1 MPRSPHHSFSCFRL
15 SRLSSPCG
23 SYFFWKSSRRLSQL
37 MRYCSCIR
45 RTRSVSTNQP
55 VSFMDEVSSS
65 YRNSALM
72 NQPKFSASSTLS
84 CASRR
89 QYSLNSPQSCRW
101 SITNSTVGASGPVQ
115 NSLMRRVPSSI
126 LRWSASCIAALAS
139 FELPPAHREATAVST
154 SHGRVMPSLRS
165 TVRSKPLLCAAIM
178 WREPRSTMFRRNTS
192 RSRSD
197 NTKSYTWSVGIFIT
211 LVLTTAASSGLNFG
225 SLV

>member
-55 VSFMDEVSSS
+55 VSFMDAVSSS

-72 NQPKFSASSTLS
+72 SQSKFLASSTLS

-89 QYSLNSPQSCRW
+89 QYSLNSCQSCRW

-115 NSLMRRVPSSI
+115 NSLMSRVPSSI

-165 TVRSKPLLCAAIM
+165 TVRSKPLLCAATM
-178 WREPRSTMFRRNTS
+178 CREPRPTMFRLNSS

-197 NTKSYTWSVGIFIT
+197 NTKSYTRFVGCVAFGRA
-211 LVLTTAASSGLNFG
+211 TAASSGLNFG

>member
-1 MPRSPHHSFSCFRL
+1 
-15 SRLSSPCG
+15 
-23 SYFFWKSSRRLSQL
+23 

-55 VSFMDEVSSS
+55 VSFMDAVSSS
-65 YRNSALM
+65 YRNSAWMGALKV
-72 NQPKFSASSTLS
+72 QASSKLS

-89 QYSLNSPQSCRW
+89 QYSLNRCQSCRW

-115 NSLMRRVPSSI
+115 NSLMSRVPSSI

-178 WREPRSTMFRRNTS
+178 KREPRSTMFRLNSS

-197 NTKSYTWSVGIFIT
+197 NTKSYTRFSGCFT
-211 LVLTTAASSGLNFG
+211 LVKATAAISGLNFG